1 MLQISKRYHEI
12 LDIVVFYFKI
22 SLYKMQILLN
32 FLFSVIKNLE
42 LKTVM
47 EEFYYLS
54 TDSVKDQ
61 TCESIFFLYT
71 IVEWIK
77 STL

>member
-1 MLQISKRYHEI
+1 
-12 LDIVVFYFKI
+12 
-22 SLYKMQILLN
+22 MQILSN

-42 LKTVM
+42 LKAVM

-54 TDSVKDQ
+54 TNFVKDQ
-61 TCESIFFLYT
+61 TCESIFFPYT

-77 STL
+77 WTL